1 MYLDLS
7 IDFYFFIYV
16 SKSMLV
22 YYYVKNRVV
31 RENDSVNIRINFLG
45 YILIFSF
52 DLFIFRKEVIYYDV
66 GEVNNYSKM
75 VRNGVY
81 FVGKDRGV

>member
-1 MYLDLS
+1 
-7 IDFYFFIYV
+7 
-16 SKSMLV
+16 MLV

-52 DLFIFRKEVIYYDV
+52 DLFIIRKEVIYYDV

>member
-1 MYLDLS
+1 
-7 IDFYFFIYV
+7 
-16 SKSMLV
+16 MLV

-52 DLFIFRKEVIYYDV
+52 DFFIFRKEVIYYDV

>member
-1 MYLDLS
+1 
-7 IDFYFFIYV
+7 
-16 SKSMLV
+16 MLV

-66 GEVNNYSKM
+66 GELNNYSKM
-75 VRNGVY
+75 IRNGVY

>member
-1 MYLDLS
+1 
-7 IDFYFFIYV
+7 
-16 SKSMLV
+16 MLV

-52 DLFIFRKEVIYYDV
+52 DSFIFRKEVIYYDV